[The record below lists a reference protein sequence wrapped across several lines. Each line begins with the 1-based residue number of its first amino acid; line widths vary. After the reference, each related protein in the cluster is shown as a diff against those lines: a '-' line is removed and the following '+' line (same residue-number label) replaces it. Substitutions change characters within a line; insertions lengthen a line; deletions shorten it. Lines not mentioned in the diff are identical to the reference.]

1 MEIAHIYRRKE
12 DEAMFYCW
20 FRAMH
25 TRVDIAMRTGG
36 VEDVCL
42 ELAERMRSRIS
53 EIEAAGNCFDPA
65 SELSRFNDGLLAP
78 DELSGELQQI
88 LRICEEWRIRTDG
101 IFNVKV
107 NGRINLSGFLKG
119 YALDELKP
127 LLAVYGISDALVSMG
142 NSSILAIGNRDAEV
156 AGWLLTAPDGGT
168 HLLRNQCLTTS
179 GNDNPGRRH
188 IIDPRT
194 GKFIE
199 GQRTVSVITDSG
211 AEGEVMS
218 IVKFILSA

>member
-1 MEIAHIYRRKE
+1 MGIARIYRRKDE
-12 DEAMFYCW
+12 EAMFYCW
-20 FRAMH
+20 FGAMH
-25 TRVDIAMRTGG
+25 TRVDIAMRTGAG
-36 VEDVCL
+36 EDVCL
-42 ELAERMRSRIS
+42 ELAERMRSRICG
-53 EIEAAGNCFDPA
+53 IEATANCFDPS
-65 SELSRFNDGLLAP
+65 SELSRFNDGVLGP

-88 LRICEEWRIRTDG
+88 LHICEEWRLRTDG

-107 NGRINLSGFLKG
+107 DGRIDLSGFLKG
-119 YALDELKP
+119 YALDEMKP
-127 LLAVYGISDALVSMG
+127 LLAEYGILDALVSLG
-142 NSSILAIGNRDAEV
+142 NSSILAVGNRDAGTS
-156 AGWLLTAPDGGT
+156 GWLLTAPDGGT
-168 HLLRNQCLTTS
+168 HLLRNECLTTS

-199 GQRTVSVITDSG
+199 GQRTVSVVTESG

>member
-1 MEIAHIYRRKE
+1 
-12 DEAMFYCW
+12 MFYCW

-25 TRVDIAMRTGG
+25 TRVDIVMRTGVG
-36 VEDVCL
+36 EDVCL
-42 ELAERMRSRIS
+42 NLAERMRNRIC

-65 SELSRFNDGLLAP
+65 SELSRYNDGVLAP
-78 DELSGELQQI
+78 DELSDELQLI
-88 LRICEEWRIRTDG
+88 LRICEEWRLRTDG

-107 NGRINLSGFLKG
+107 DGRINLSGFLKG
-119 YALDELKP
+119 YALDEMKS
-127 LLAVYGISDALVSMG
+127 LLAGYGISDALVSLG
-142 NSSILAIGNRDAEV
+142 NSSILAVGNRAAEE
-156 AGWLLTAPDGGT
+156 AGWLLTAPDGRT
-168 HLLRNQCLTTS
+168 HILKNQCLTTS

-199 GQRTVSVITDSG
+199 GQRTVSVVTDSG